1 MKKAISILAAAMM
14 LSCTFVSC
22 GSSKDDDKQEGL
34 VGKWSATDE
43 TLRNSEKEEAEGE
56 DGLKMTAKSAV
67 VEFTADGKMSIYEEA
82 DLSES
87 MYIDDDAFYYQ
98 GQKIPYVYDEKSLTV
113 GSGVMERVDKS
124 DGSSPYG
131 KYKVDEKEN
140 GVVYEYN
147 FESPGVCKA
156 TVSGSG
162 EYTYDE
168 ETKTLTT
175 TLDDE
180 EDGPSTVELDG
191 DTLKLTD
198 KEGTDVYTRVK

>member
-1 MKKAISILAAAMM
+1 MKKTALL
-14 LSCTFVSC
+14 LSSVMALTCIFVGC
-22 GSSKDDDKQEGL
+22 GSKSSDEEEKGL

-43 TLRNSEKEEAEGE
+43 TLRDMEKEQAEGE

-82 DLSES
+82 DISES
-87 MYIDDDAFYYQ
+87 MYIDDDTIYYN
-98 GQKIPYVYDEKSLTV
+98 GVRLPYVYDEKSLTV

-147 FESPGVCKA
+147 FESPGVCIA
-156 TVSGSG
+156 TVTGTG

-168 ETKTLTT
+168 EAKTLTT
-175 TLDDE
+175 TLDD

-198 KEGTDVYTRVK
+198 EEGTDVYTRVK